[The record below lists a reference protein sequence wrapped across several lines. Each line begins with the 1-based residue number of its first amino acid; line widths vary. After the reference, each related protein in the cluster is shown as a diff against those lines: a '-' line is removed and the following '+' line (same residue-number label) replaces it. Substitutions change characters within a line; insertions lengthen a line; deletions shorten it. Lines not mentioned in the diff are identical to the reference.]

1 MSSVEKVNLS
11 GVNQFHFTAQTENN
25 SESKETSVK
34 KYFTAPN
41 VILGS
46 LATIGVLGMADVL
59 ICKGKHL
66 NKLTGKGKELEEAVT
81 RATTAETKLQGVE
94 AKLEELLAKSGE
106 DAKEIKALKEQ
117 LSKLPKVLDSQ
128 NANLD
133 VMLKFCQKLY
143 IECDDFGP
151 EAVKYIRKQLSK
163 TLNTAGFKLA
173 DIKPKD
179 LNFERYY
186 NVEKAA
192 IENFDMTAPAIIK
205 KDTGEVVMKGHY
217 FIPESSV

>member
-66 NKLTGKGKELEEAVT
+66 NKLTGKGKELEEAVA

-94 AKLEELLAKSGE
+94 EKLEELLA
-106 DAKEIKALKEQ
+106 
-117 LSKLPKVLDSQ
+117 KLPKVLDSQ

-163 TLNTAGFKLA
+163 TLNTAGFKFA

>member
-66 NKLTGKGKELEEAVT
+66 NKLTGKGKELEEAVA

-94 AKLEELLAKSGE
+94 AKLEELLA
-106 DAKEIKALKEQ
+106 
-117 LSKLPKVLDSQ
+117 KLPKVLDSQ

-163 TLNTAGFKLA
+163 TLNTAGFKFA

>member
-25 SESKETSVK
+25 SKSKETSVT

-106 DAKEIKALKEQ
+106 DAKEINALKEQ

-151 EAVKYIRKQLSK
+151 EAVEYIRKQLSK
-163 TLNTAGFKLA
+163 TLDTAGFKFA
-173 DIKPKD
+173 DIKPED

>member
-25 SESKETSVK
+25 SESKEISVK

-94 AKLEELLAKSGE
+94 AKLEELLAK
-106 DAKEIKALKEQ
+106 
-117 LSKLPKVLDSQ
+117 LPKVLDSQ

-163 TLNTAGFKLA
+163 TLNTAGFKFA

>member
-66 NKLTGKGKELEEAVT
+66 NKLTGKGKELEEAVA

-94 AKLEELLAKSGE
+94 AKLEELLA
-106 DAKEIKALKEQ
+106 
-117 LSKLPKVLDSQ
+117 KLPKVLDSQ

-143 IECDDFGP
+143 IECDDFVP

-163 TLNTAGFKLA
+163 TLNTAGFKFA